1 MKRYLLFFILLT
13 ITQLANAQKLG
24 KSYLPPLE
32 PSAPAWI
39 KMLYQDSINA
49 FDLENAYEAYYT
61 ENPFEKNTYTQYY
74 KRWKYENEKHLNE
87 DGWAVKPQ
95 PVQQVSTRDTRSANS
110 EWNVVGPLETFV
122 YAGSNVAQPATPTQV
137 NIYAFD
143 IAASNPNIMY
153 AAPESGGL
161 FKTTNKGLDW
171 VSVSDSSILPNLTAV
186 AIDPTNP
193 NIVYV
198 GGYEYIYKTID
209 GGATW
214 TQLLYLSGLGTTDIA
229 IVPSTPTKIFHSGDL
244 GLRVSTNSGATWTV
258 VSGMSAAAYDIEINS
273 QNNSSIYVLR
283 NNAAGTQSEFWKSH
297 NMGTSFTAVSNG
309 WITGTGGIG
318 RLAITPADTNRIYAV
333 LLMNSPTAAP
343 AIMRSNDGGNTWAT
357 AVQSTVTGLAGN
369 TSLPLGMSNGQ
380 GFYDLSIMVSTTNA
394 DHVIVGT
401 TTIYKS
407 VDGAD
412 TFTALGGYHGSF
424 DLHPDVQDMH
434 MRGND
439 AWISTDGGMIY
450 STDFFTSTSNY
461 FTRQKGI
468 YGSAYWGMGQ
478 GWNEDILCG
487 GRYHNGNAALY
498 ENYPAGKSI
507 LLGGAESGTGYVLLG
522 KTRRVAHSDI
532 GGRIIPSTFTATD
545 MRSFTLGKYPNED
558 DYGFNAGEMEFYPS
572 CYNHI
577 YITKDSSLW
586 KSTDGGNSY
595 TEVYRFTHR
604 TKKFEISRST
614 PGTMYLATTS
624 KLYKTTDSGT
634 TWTPIT
640 LPTGTSIFKLAIA
653 LSFTDAN
660 TFWITS
666 TNNPSG
672 NRVFKTTDGGATF
685 TNLTS
690 PAINAHKYYTIV
702 HQAGTDG
709 GVYIFAQNTGKVFY
723 TNNSLG
729 TAWVDFSK
737 KLPVG
742 FDPVSAKPF
751 YRDSKL
757 RTAGTRGIWEIDF
770 YEEAQAPIAQPT
782 VDKLVSYCLK
792 DTFLFDDFSML
803 NHSGA
808 TWSWNIPQ
816 ANYISST
823 SVRNPKV
830 LFSALGTYTATLTVT
845 NGSGV
850 SSSKSITVQVADNEC
865 AIDTIPG
872 GALQIASSSN
882 SLASAE
888 ALSLPN
894 TNTFTMMA
902 WVKANSAQADYAG
915 ILSFEGGAHLNLR
928 AANSADSSEIGYHH
942 PNGAWWY
949 SSGLYLKKD
958 EWTHVAMVVE
968 PTKITVYKNGVPSV
982 HTNLTVQALSF
993 GPKFLVGSMATRE
1006 YDRCFKGKIDEV
1018 AVYNAALSTNEIREM
1033 MHLTKQN
1040 PNYPAQANANLKAY
1054 YQFNE
1059 TNSNVCYD
1067 NVGVAHLNY
1076 QNSTNAP
1083 SSAPIGGG
1091 VSHRIAGI
1099 NSAGLRSFTGT
1110 SVDMDFATGTYPNGD
1125 VVVSMLNVAPDVQP
1139 GAFPIHQKYFIAN
1152 NYGTNQTVTALNKI
1166 VFNQLATYVP
1176 GVTTDFELYK
1186 RKATADGNTW
1196 GNVQD
1201 IADAYNVN
1209 GGNSSLEFSTNNN
1222 ITSFGQFCLSSKTNV
1237 APLSIATATGLDNFV
1252 VYPNPARQ
1260 HCYIGFTNSNAS
1272 DFCYVHM
1279 IDALGQTIL
1288 SQPIAI
1294 KAGAN
1299 RLMLPLPQLA
1309 SGVYTVQVNLGNAR
1323 EQRQLVIE

>member
-1 MKRYLLFFILLT
+1 MRRFFFFFVLCV
-13 ITQLANAQKLG
+13 LAREAHAQKLG
-24 KSYLPPLE
+24 KLYLPPK
-32 PSAPAWI
+32 SVDAPVWI

-49 FDLENAYEAYYT
+49 FDLENAYESYYT
-61 ENPFEKNTYTQYY
+61 EHPFEKNIYTQYY

-87 DGWAVKPQ
+87 EGWVVRSQ
-95 PVQQVSTRDTRSANS
+95 PTPQVSTRYTRSASS
-110 EWNVVGPLETFV
+110 EWKVVGPLETFIH
-122 YAGSNVAQPATPTQV
+122 AGSNVAQPATPTQV

-143 IAASNPNIMY
+143 IAPSNSSIMY

-161 FKTTNKGLDW
+161 FKTTNKGLSW
-171 VSVSDSSILPNLTAV
+171 LSVSDSSVLPNLTAV
-186 AIDPTNP
+186 AIDPGNP

-198 GGYEYIYKTID
+198 GGYEYIYKSID

-214 TQLLYLSGLGTTDIA
+214 TQSLYLAGLGTTDIA
-229 IVPSTPTKIFHSGDL
+229 IVPNTPSKIFHSGDL
-244 GLRVSTNSGATWTV
+244 GLRVSTNGGTTWSV
-258 VSGMSAAAYDIEINS
+258 VTGMSAAAYDIEVNS

-333 LLMNSPTAAP
+333 LLMNTPTAAP
-343 AIMRSNDGGNTWAT
+343 AIMRSNDGGTSWLT
-357 AVQSTVTGLAGN
+357 AVQSTVIGLGGN
-369 TSLPLGMSNGQ
+369 STLPLGMSNGQ
-380 GFYDLSIMVSTTNA
+380 GFYDLSIMASSTNA

-401 TTIYKS
+401 TSIYKS
-407 VDGAD
+407 TDGAD
-412 TFTALGGYHGSF
+412 TFTALGGYNGNF

-439 AWISTDGGMIY
+439 AWISTDGGIIY
-450 STDFFTSTSNY
+450 SSDFFTSASNY

-498 ENYPAGKSI
+498 ENYPAGKAI

-522 KTRRVAHSDI
+522 KTRQVAHSDI

-558 DYGFNAGEMEFYPS
+558 DYGYNPGEMEFDPS
-572 CYNHI
+572 CYNHV

-586 KSTDGGNSY
+586 KSTNGGKSF
-595 TEVYRFTHR
+595 TEVYKFTQR
-604 TKKFEISRST
+604 TKKLEISRSS
-614 PGTMYLATTS
+614 PGTMYLSTTN
-624 KLYKTTDSGT
+624 KIYKTTDSGT

-640 LPTGTSIFKLAIA
+640 LPTGASMFRLAIT

-666 TNNPSG
+666 TGNSSG
-672 NRVFKTTDGGATF
+672 NKVFKTTDGGATF
-685 TNLTS
+685 TNLTNS
-690 PAINAHKYYTIV
+690 VINAYSFYTIV

-723 TNNSLG
+723 TNNTLG

-742 FDPVSAKPF
+742 FDVVRTMPF
-751 YRDSKL
+751 YRDSKM
-757 RTAGTRGIWEIDF
+757 RAAGGRGIWEIDF

-850 SSSKSITVQVADNEC
+850 SSSKSITVHIADNEC

-1018 AVYNAALSTNEIREM
+1018 AVYNAALSTNEIRDM

-1040 PNYPAQANANLKAY
+1040 PNYPAQASASLKAY

-1059 TNSNVCYD
+1059 TAANFSYD
-1067 NVGVAHLNY
+1067 NIGSAHLNY
-1076 QNSTNAP
+1076 QNTATVTST
-1083 SSAPIGGG
+1083 APIGGG
-1091 VSHRIAGI
+1091 LSYRVASI
-1099 NSAGLRSFTGT
+1099 NSAGLRSFIGTG
-1110 SVDMDFATGTYPNGD
+1110 VDVDFSTGTYPNGD
-1125 VVVSMLNVAPDVQP
+1125 VVVSALNILPDVQP
-1139 GAFPIHQKYFIAN
+1139 GAFPIHSKYYIVNNFGAN
-1152 NYGTNQTVTALNKI
+1152 KTFSPLSKLLFTSLPT
-1166 VFNQLATYVP
+1166 FVP
-1176 GVTTDFELYK
+1176 GIATNFEIFKRRATD
-1186 RKATADGNTW
+1186 DGNTW
-1196 GNVQD
+1196 GTVQD
-1201 IADAYNVN
+1201 IADVYTAS
-1209 GGNSSLEFSTNNN
+1209 GNNSILEFSANNN
-1222 ITSFGQFCLSSKTNV
+1222 IATFGQFYISSKVNV
-1237 APLSIATATGLDNFV
+1237 VPLALRSQVQAIDFV
-1252 VYPNPARQ
+1252 LYPNPAK
-1260 HCYIGFTNSNAS
+1260 HNFFIDFTNESAAP
-1272 DFCYVHM
+1272 FAHVH
-1279 IDALGQTIL
+1279 IVDAMGRVIL
-1288 SQPIAI
+1288 VQMVHT
-1294 KAGAN
+1294 KVGLN
-1299 RLMLPLPQLA
+1299 RIMMPLPELA
-1309 SGVYTVQVNLGNAR
+1309 AGLYTVQLSVGAAR
-1323 EQRQLVIE
+1323 AHKPLLIR